1 MTVDTMAPAAR
12 WGAERSADL
21 ACLAARYAVR
31 FPWYGH
37 LLARRGVLGSD
48 RLDELPVLGPDLLDA
63 HYYTAPHPQFPCAGV
78 YFSSGTSTGR
88 PKRVLYSAA
97 DDDACAGRHR
107 ALFEEFLGGLPV
119 GSVAVTDLGAC
130 HVAASARRIFLEMG
144 FDARGIDVER
154 PLGEHTGLL
163 NACRPDV
170 LFTLP
175 QILDR
180 LLRSPDPLRIAPR
193 KVIVIGGLAPAGWRR
208 RVAERF
214 GIGFAD
220 VLDLFGSVEIGAIAY
235 YDAATGCYRFHDHIL
250 PEVVPPGPDPDASLP
265 GGGSGALLLT
275 SFARD
280 CFPALRYA
288 TGDLISGLRR
298 VEHGG
303 RVGYVF
309 DRIGGRAAR
318 PRPARLNGTGARAW

>member
-1 MTVDTMAPAAR
+1 MTVDIVAPTAQ
-12 WGAERSADL
+12 WGAEHSADL

-48 RLDELPVLGPDLLDA
+48 RLDELPVLGPDLLTA
-63 HYYTAPHPQFPCAGV
+63 HYYTAEHPQFPCAGV

-88 PKRVLYSAA
+88 PKRVLYSPA
-97 DDDACAGRHR
+97 DEDAYATQRR
-107 ALFEEFLGGLPV
+107 ELFEAFLAGLPLGG
-119 GSVAVTDLGAC
+119 VAVTDLGAC
-130 HVAASARRIFLEMG
+130 HAAASARRIFLEMG
-144 FDARGIDVER
+144 FDAHDIESDR
-154 PLGEHTGLL
+154 PLGARVRLL
-163 NACRPDV
+163 NDHRPDV
-170 LFTLP
+170 LFTTP
-175 QILDR
+175 AILDQ

-193 KVIVIGGLAPAGWRR
+193 KVIVAGGLAPAGWRR

-220 VLDLFGSVEIGAIAY
+220 VLDVFDSVEIGAIAH
-235 YDAATGCYRFHDHIL
+235 YDAAAGHYRFHDHIL
-250 PEVVPPGPDPDASLP
+250 PEVVPPGADGAAP

-298 VEHGG
+298 VRHGG

-309 DRIGGRAAR
+309 DRINGRAAR
-318 PRPARLNGTGARAW
+318 PRTALRELPGMRVR